1 MPQLSGNRSES
12 YVSDSK
18 KILIGFCIAM
28 LMLITAGTAGWN
40 SLNNRFSAVDSY
52 ALSSQLV
59 MALDRARLYQ
69 LTYSRDNSGESA
81 AAAKKETAL
90 ALSLAMQFS
99 LEQDNSGA
107 AEQALKNYQTG
118 AEQYYQLKQQ
128 SLQIRKTMAET
139 SASALVHAQTIQ
151 KGQQRRLDSDTLKIE
166 LHKEL
171 MMAVSANSGQVQK
184 LVSLTANAQSN
195 AKDFQLTQLPKT
207 YNQTIRELNS
217 ISTLLKQLDN
227 SIKDAHSR
235 SLLHSIN
242 QAKNRFHVSFTQLR
256 GQTNPRL
263 QQSITAQL
271 TRAGKDFSAASLSL
285 RDSEHIL
292 LNKVQS
298 DLSQVQ
304 MLSADRMLTSKALFK
319 LESSIND
326 AGLLDRDFVLA
337 NTPQMRTFYAQ
348 QVALRLGEALQEG
361 RLLYNKL
368 TAENDKKAFMQLES
382 RVQAYLDS
390 FEQLVAVNLL
400 SDKVTQQ
407 MHSSVSQADKAISA
421 VRDKKL
427 SDFQSSSSLSGY
439 LAFGGIFFILTV
451 ILLVVLTS
459 KSHSA
464 LQKFADKLADARD
477 EADAA
482 NLAKSDFLANMSH
495 EIRTPMNAIIGMSYL
510 ALKTDL
516 NKAQRNYINKVKL
529 SADSLLG
536 LINDILDFSK
546 IEAGKLDIENI
557 DFHLE
562 TVLDNITSLVGLRAS
577 ERGLELLIHIDE
589 NVPSALI
596 GDPLRLSQILVNLS
610 NNAVKFTEKGEIKI
624 HISVAAQRQDQITLQ
639 FEVSD
644 SGIGMTQEQ
653 ADKLFNKFTQA
664 DSSTTRKYGGT
675 GLGLAISKNLC
686 SLMGGEIT
694 VSSEINKGSVFAF
707 TAQLQCSTVLKQE
720 PVVIP
725 PALNE
730 LKVLVVDDNSSAR
743 LIVTEILQS
752 LKFEALAVNSA
763 DDALSAMQQAD
774 QSDSPFDLLIV
785 DWKMPGKD
793 GVDLVESIE
802 QTRPAAKRPN
812 IIMLTAYGREDLA
825 DALSWRK
832 LQVKTIL
839 DKPVTS
845 SHLFDAVINTYG
857 LESGRISRDDLS
869 QHSLQES
876 TAKLAGAHILLVED
890 NDINQELAKEL
901 LESQQIYV
909 SIAENGL
916 EAVKIYGE
924 YTFDG
929 ILMDCQMPLM
939 DGYEATEHIRRK
951 LGDTKIPIIAMTANV
966 MEKDR
971 EKALVSGMNDLIAK
985 PIDVPCMFKTLA
997 QWVVPANPEIRR
1009 VNSEAQP
1016 SENLPVIGAVDTKAG
1031 LNTANGNVQLYLK
1044 LLKRFSE
1051 TYLDQTQV
1059 KSSLAGSGQNRGRYI
1074 HTLKGVSGTIGAKS
1088 LHKLCEELELNE
1100 TTMNIK
1106 QLSEHTV
1113 FIQAQLAAIT
1123 TALNEFFVQN
1133 CEQQTLK
1140 QDHQV
1145 EHAVDTAMLNDLI
1158 TKIEHD
1164 DTQALS
1170 IVNSLSN
1177 AGLIGLTE
1185 DEFTQLETAL
1195 EDFDFDEALL
1205 LIKPNV
1211 IN

>member
-1 MPQLSGNRSES
+1 MQQLSGNRNES

-18 KILIGFCIAM
+18 RILIGFCIAM

-40 SLNNRFSAVDSY
+40 SLNKRFSAVDSY

-69 LTYSRDNSGESA
+69 LTYSRDNSSESA
-81 AAAKKETAL
+81 SAAKKETAL

-99 LEQDNSGA
+99 LEKGNSGD
-107 AEQALKNYQTG
+107 AEKALKNYQTG
-118 AEQYYQLKQQ
+118 TEQYYQLKQQ
-128 SLQIRKTMAET
+128 SRQIRKSMAET
-139 SASALVHAQTIQ
+139 SASALLHARTMQ
-151 KGQQRRLDSDTLKIE
+151 KLQQQYQDADTLKIKQ
-166 LHKEL
+166 HKEL
-171 MMAVSANSGQVQK
+171 MMAVTANSAEVQK
-184 LVSLTANAQSN
+184 LVSFTANAQSY
-195 AKDFQLTQLPKT
+195 AKDFQLTQLPKV
-207 YNQTIRELNS
+207 YNQTILEINK

-227 SIKDAHSR
+227 SIKDPHSR
-235 SLLHSIN
+235 SLLLSIN

-263 QQSITAQL
+263 LQSITAQL
-271 TRAGKDFSAASLSL
+271 SRAGKDFSTASLSL
-285 RDSEHIL
+285 RDNEHIL
-292 LNKVQS
+292 LNKIQS
-298 DLSQVQ
+298 DLSHIQ
-304 MLSADRMLTSKALFK
+304 MLSADRMLLSKAVFR
-319 LESSIND
+319 LENSIND
-326 AGLLDRDFVLA
+326 ASLLDRDFVLA
-337 NTPQMRTFYAQ
+337 NTPEMRTFYAQ
-348 QVALRLGEALQEG
+348 QVAQRLGDALQEG
-361 RLLYNKL
+361 RQLYNKL
-368 TAENDKKAFMQLES
+368 TKQDDKKAFIALES
-382 RVQAYLDS
+382 RVQDYLDS

-400 SDKVTQQ
+400 SDKVTQE
-407 MHSSVSQADKAISA
+407 MHAAVSLADKAILA
-421 VRDKKL
+421 ARDKQL
-427 SDFQSSSSLSGY
+427 SAFQSSSSLSGY
-439 LAFGGIFFILTV
+439 LAFGGIFFVITV
-451 ILLVVLTS
+451 ILLVILTS
-459 KSHSA
+459 KSYSA
-464 LQKFADKLADARD
+464 LQRFADKLADARD
-477 EADAA
+477 EADSA

-562 TVLDNITSLVGLRAS
+562 TVLDNITNLVGLRAS

-589 NVPSALI
+589 NVPTALI

-624 HISVAAQRQDQITLQ
+624 HISVAAQHQQQVTLQ
-639 FEVSD
+639 FEVAD
-644 SGIGMTQEQ
+644 SGIGMTREQ

-694 VSSEINKGSVFAF
+694 VSSEINKGSVFSF
-707 TAQLQCSTVLKQE
+707 TAQLQCSTMLKQE

-752 LKFEALAVNSA
+752 LKFEAQAVNSA
-763 DDALSAMQQAD
+763 DDALAAMKQAD
-774 QSDSPFDLLIV
+774 LSKCPFDLLII

-802 QTRPAAKRPN
+802 QLRSIDKRPN
-812 IIMLTAYGREDLA
+812 IIMLTAYGREELA
-825 DALSWRK
+825 DALTCRK

-857 LESGRISRDDLS
+857 LQSGRISRDDLS
-869 QHSLQES
+869 RHSLQES

-909 SIAENGL
+909 SIAENGQ
-916 EAVKIYGE
+916 EAVKLYGE
-924 YTFDG
+924 YVFDG
-929 ILMDCQMPLM
+929 ILMDCQMPVM
-939 DGYEATEHIRRK
+939 DGYEASEHIRRK

-971 EKALVSGMNDLIAK
+971 EKALLSGMNDLIAK

-997 QWVVPANPEIRR
+997 EWVIPANPEMRR
-1009 VNSEAQP
+1009 VTSDAETQL
-1016 SENLPVIGAVDTKAG
+1016 NLPVIDGVDTKTG
-1031 LNTANGNVQLYLK
+1031 LNAANGKVPLYLK

-1051 TYLDQTQV
+1051 TYSDQAQV
-1059 KSSLAGSGQNRGRYI
+1059 KNSLAGSGEERERYI
-1074 HTLKGVSGTIGAKS
+1074 HTIKGVSGTIGAKS

-1100 TTMNIK
+1100 SAMNMQQI
-1106 QLSEHTV
+1106 SEHTAL
-1113 FIQAQLAAIT
+1113 IQVRLADIT
-1123 TALNEFFVQN
+1123 TALSEFFVQN
-1133 CEQQTLK
+1133 SAQEQQP
-1140 QDHQV
+1140 QQAAY
-1145 EHAVDTAMLNDLI
+1145 AVDTDLLNNLI

-1164 DTQALS
+1164 DTQALT
-1170 IVNSLSN
+1170 IVSGLSN

-1195 EDFDFDEALL
+1195 EEFDFDEALQI
-1205 LIKPNV
+1205 IKSTT